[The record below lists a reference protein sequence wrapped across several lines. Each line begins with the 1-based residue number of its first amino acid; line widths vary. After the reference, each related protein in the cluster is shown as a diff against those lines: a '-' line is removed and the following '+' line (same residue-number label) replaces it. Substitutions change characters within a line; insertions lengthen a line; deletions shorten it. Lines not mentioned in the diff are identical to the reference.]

1 LNGASFKAQI
11 VRSVEQLRAVPNAS
25 GPFWFFSNPIFS
37 SGRFLLWFKFLHY
50 GIRLIL
56 LNPSAVQAV
65 KTMDIKAISNMLDDL
80 VNDSSIPKNIR
91 RALSEAK
98 TRLDSGD
105 DINVKVSAAIYVI
118 ESITEDIN
126 MPAHARTQ
134 IWAIMS
140 SLETLNERP

>member
-1 LNGASFKAQI
+1 M
-11 VRSVEQLRAVPNAS
+11 
-25 GPFWFFSNPIFS
+25 
-37 SGRFLLWFKFLHY
+37 
-50 GIRLIL
+50 
-56 LNPSAVQAV
+56 
-65 KTMDIKAISNMLDDL
+65 TMDLKQISEMIEDL
-80 VNDSSIPKNIR
+80 VNDTSIPKNIR

-98 TRLDSGD
+98 TRLDS
-105 DINVKVSAAIYVI
+105 NEEKMVKISAAIYLI

>member
-1 LNGASFKAQI
+1 M
-11 VRSVEQLRAVPNAS
+11 
-25 GPFWFFSNPIFS
+25 
-37 SGRFLLWFKFLHY
+37 
-50 GIRLIL
+50 
-56 LNPSAVQAV
+56 
-65 KTMDIKAISNMLDDL
+65 MDIQQISGMIDDL
-80 VNDSSIPKNIR
+80 VNDTSIPKNIR

-105 DINVKVSAAIYVI
+105 ERSVKISAAIYVI

-140 SLETLNERP
+140 ALETLNER